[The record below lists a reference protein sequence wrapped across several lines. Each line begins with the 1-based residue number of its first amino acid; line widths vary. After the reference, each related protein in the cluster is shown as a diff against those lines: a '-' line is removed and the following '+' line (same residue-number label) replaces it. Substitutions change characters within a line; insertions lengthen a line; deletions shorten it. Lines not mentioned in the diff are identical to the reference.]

1 MANKNGVIVQSV
13 QRSLKILKL
22 FEENGQLSLNDIS
35 EYMELSKSTVYG
47 LVNTLVC
54 EDFLEQ
60 NDETKKYK
68 LGIKNFELGNYYQKR
83 LDIRKELRPLIEN
96 LVEQFHETVH
106 LARHYHGEVI
116 YIDKVEGSDFS
127 IVSSQI
133 AQRAPMHCTG
143 VGKVQLAHLPDE
155 YLEDYIFSK
164 PLKKYTDK
172 TITTKE
178 LLKNELM
185 NIRNSGYAFD
195 NEEIEVGLRC
205 VAVAILGH
213 DGKPMAAVSISAP
226 TGRMSDSK
234 RLEMLD
240 VLLKY
245 SKSIS
250 KKFGYVE

>member
-47 LVNTLVC
+47 LVNTLVY

-106 LARHYHGEVI
+106 LARYYHGEVI

-127 IVSSQI
+127 IVSSKI

-172 TITTKE
+172 TITTRE
-178 LLKNELM
+178 LLKNELV

-234 RLEMLD
+234 RLEIIE

-250 KKFGYVE
+250 KQFGYVE